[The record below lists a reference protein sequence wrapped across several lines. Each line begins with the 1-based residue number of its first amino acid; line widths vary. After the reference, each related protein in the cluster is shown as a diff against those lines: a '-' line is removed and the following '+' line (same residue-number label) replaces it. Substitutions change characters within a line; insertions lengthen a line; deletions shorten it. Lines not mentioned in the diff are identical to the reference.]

1 MSEQQQLNLFTPF
14 ERLGAENSS
23 IEGSGIGLVI
33 SHKLIGLMGGRIGI
47 DSEIGKGSTFWII
60 LPSSEKH
67 TLTETKNDVSGAN
80 SELLSEPMNSTVK
93 SSKNILYIEDDPA
106 NMRLVESV
114 IKKYTTYSFLSAVN
128 GNDGIDVAVKQQ
140 PDLILL
146 DINLPDLNGFEVL
159 QKLRSHRELIN
170 TPVVAV
176 SANAMQHDVDKS
188 LASDFFDYVTKPI
201 DVSLLLNI
209 INKIF
214 VKD

>member
-1 MSEQQQLNLFTPF
+1 
-14 ERLGAENSS
+14 
-23 IEGSGIGLVI
+23 
-33 SHKLIGLMGGRIGI
+33 MGGRIGI

-60 LPSSEKH
+60 LPSSETH

-80 SELLSEPMNSTVK
+80 SELLSEQMNSTVK

-106 NMRLVESV
+106 NMRLVESI